1 MSASGGDDK
10 SQPFPHDIHWKGA
23 CWTLNVLKE
32 RTIPAARKGL
42 SRNAKENIELYLIML
57 PTILLIII
65 FMYIPLYGVVIAFQD
80 YVPGAPFFGP
90 GTHWVGL
97 KHFQDFISS
106 YYFTRIVKNT
116 LVLNLMNLGMGFWVP
131 IAFALL
137 LNELKDSFFKKF
149 VQTASYLP
157 YFISSVVVAGMVLS
171 FTATDGI
178 INKLIAAMGGTVQAW
193 NTKASAFPWIYTLTC
208 VWQSFGWGSI
218 LYLSSISS
226 IDPNLYEAADLDG
239 AGRLKKI
246 WYVTLPFMLP
256 LIVIQLIFAIGGLM
270 SIGTEMILLMY
281 NPSTYATADV
291 IGTYV
296 YREGLLGGKFSPGA
310 ASGLFMSVINLI
322 LTFGA
327 NTLSRKFTD
336 YSLW

>member
-1 MSASGGDDK
+1 MVRES
-10 SQPFPHDIHWKGA
+10 I
-23 CWTLNVLKE
+23 KE
-32 RTIPAARKGL
+32 RKRIQLT
-42 SRNAKENIELYLIML
+42 RNTKENIELYLIML
-57 PTILLIII
+57 PTVLLIIV
-65 FMYIPLYGVVIAFQD
+65 FMYIPLYGIVIAFQD
-80 YVPGAPFFGP
+80 YVPGAPFFGL
-90 GTHWVGL
+90 GTKWVGL
-97 KHFQDFISS
+97 KHFKDFISS

-116 LVLNLMNLGMGFWVP
+116 VVLNLMNLGFGFWVP
-131 IAFALL
+131 IVFALL

-178 INKLIAAMGGTVQAW
+178 INKLIAALGGTAQAW

-208 VWQSFGWGSI
+208 IWQSFGWGSI

-226 IDPNLYEAADLDG
+226 IDPSLYEAAELDG
-239 AGRLKKI
+239 AGRFKKI

-256 LIVIQLIFAIGGLM
+256 LIIIQLIFAIGGLM
-270 SIGTEMILLMY
+270 NIGTEMILLLY
-281 NPSTYATADV
+281 NPSTYSTADV

-296 YREGLLGGKFSPGA
+296 YREGLLGGNFSPGA
-310 ASGLFMSVINLI
+310 ASGLFMSVINLL